1 MSSISANAPRSI
13 RYAEVEDLRVMWLL
27 FSTPREQAIGTLRGR
42 VHQKFE
48 WSDARIFEI
57 KFPEKPEHK

>member
-1 MSSISANAPRSI
+1 
-13 RYAEVEDLRVMWLL
+13 MWLL